1 MKGGDMKSQRY
12 GIEYFFV
19 LGCILAV
26 MACAGGPETTASAP
40 QQTGELAGV
49 QKLENPDM
57 QTIQQQTPITTTY
70 ENLIITPVNA
80 SDQIKT
86 DYPDALSQFQ
96 SAVLSRVREKGGY
109 QNVTGSGASP
119 SRKSLAVALKV
130 LDMRIASGAARFWG
144 GALAG
149 QSFMEVYA
157 KFTDTSSG
165 RVLHKKVISSTA
177 SAFGAAWSFGASDR
191 SLPSDVGTMIG
202 EYIVTVVPGSK

>member
-1 MKGGDMKSQRY
+1 MKSQRY
-12 GIEYFFV
+12 GIEYLFV

-57 QTIQQQTPITTTY
+57 QTIQQQTPITTAY
-70 ENLIITPVNA
+70 ENIIITPVDA

-96 SAVLSRVREKGGY
+96 SAVLSRVRDKGGY
-109 QNVTGSGASP
+109 QNVAGSGASP
-119 SRKSLAVALKV
+119 SGKSLAVALKV

-144 GALAG
+144 GALVG

-157 KFTDTSSG
+157 KFTDASNG
-165 RVLHKKVISSTA
+165 RVLHKRIIFSAA

-202 EYIVTVVPGSK
+202 EYIVAVVPGSK